1 MWSVLA
7 VLDVIEKSDQSVG
20 DTGVVQEL
28 DHAMQ
33 VLGVGDQ
40 ELEQGVALETD
51 QGVEHL
57 GQVVQAVLVYMLL
70 LYL

>member
-1 MWSVLA
+1 M
-7 VLDVIEKSDQSVG
+7 
-20 DTGVVQEL
+20 QEL